1 MSEATPIENGNDK
14 RRARALKL
22 LALLFAGAGIA
33 YGAYWAFHSRFH
45 ETTDDAYV
53 AGNVVQVT
61 PQVAGAVSA
70 IYVEDTDFVQ
80 AGAPLVKLDQADT
93 RLALEQAEAELARAV
108 RDARALFA
116 NDAGFAALAVQR
128 EIDLARRK
136 EDLARR
142 QGLAA
147 SGAVSKEEVDHAAT
161 AVKAAEAALT
171 TAREQFTANR
181 AQTSGTTVASH
192 PNVARAAA
200 RFKEAF
206 LAQARTTILAPVTG
220 HVAKRAVQAGQRIAP
235 GTPLMAV
242 VPLDALWVDANFKEV
257 QLKHMRIGQ
266 PVALHAD
273 LYGGGVEYRGRIVGL
288 GAGTGAAFALLP
300 AQNATGN
307 WIKVVQRVP
316 VRISLDPKQV
326 AEHPLRV
333 GLSMLADVDTHDR
346 GGKPVTEAQRDKP
359 LVVSEVYGDPLKT
372 AETRLK
378 AIIAANLA
386 EPARY

>member
-1 MSEATPIENGNDK
+1 MSETTPIENGNDG
-14 RRARALKL
+14 RRARALRL
-22 LALLFAGAGIA
+22 LALVFISAGIA
-33 YGAYWAFHSRFH
+33 YGIYWALHSRFH

-80 AGAPLVKLDQADT
+80 AGAPLVKLDQSDT
-93 RLALEQAEAELARAV
+93 RLALEQAEADLGRAV

-116 NDAGFAALAVQR
+116 NDAGYAALVNQR
-128 EIDLARRK
+128 EIDLGRLK

-142 QGLAA
+142 QGLAG
-147 SGAVSKEEVDHAAT
+147 GAVSKEEVDHAAT
-161 AVKAAEAALT
+161 AVKVAEAALT
-171 TAREQFTANR
+171 TAREQLAANR
-181 AQTSGTTVASH
+181 AQTTGTSVESH
-192 PNVARAAA
+192 PTVARAASK
-200 RFKEAF
+200 FKEAF
-206 LAQARTTILAPVTG
+206 LAQTRTTILAPVTG
-220 HVAKRAVQAGQRIAP
+220 HIAKRAVQAGQRIAP
-235 GTPLMAV
+235 GSPLMAV

-266 PVALHAD
+266 PVLLKAD
-273 LYGGGVEYRGRIVGL
+273 LYGGNVEYQGRIVGL

-316 VRISLDPKQV
+316 VRIALDPKQV

-333 GLSMLADVDTHDR
+333 GLSMLADVDTQNRD
-346 GGKPVTEAQRDKP
+346 GKPVTEARRDQP

-372 AETRLK
+372 AESRLK
-378 AIIAANLA
+378 SIIAANLA
-386 EPARY
+386 AAPH